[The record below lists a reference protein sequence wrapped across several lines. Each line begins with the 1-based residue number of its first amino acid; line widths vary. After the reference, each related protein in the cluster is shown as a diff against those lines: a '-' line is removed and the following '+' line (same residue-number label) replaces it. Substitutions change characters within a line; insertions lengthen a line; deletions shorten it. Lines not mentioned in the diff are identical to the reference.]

1 MPTIFFTVLFWVYW
15 LIAAFLGLALL
26 KVFLREGDRGIKA
39 TAAMLLVPVVL
50 RLFLVK

>member
-1 MPTIFFTVLFWVYW
+1 LPTIFFTIQFWAYW
-15 LIAAFLGLALL
+15 LIAAFFGLALL

-50 RLFLVK
+50 RLLLVK